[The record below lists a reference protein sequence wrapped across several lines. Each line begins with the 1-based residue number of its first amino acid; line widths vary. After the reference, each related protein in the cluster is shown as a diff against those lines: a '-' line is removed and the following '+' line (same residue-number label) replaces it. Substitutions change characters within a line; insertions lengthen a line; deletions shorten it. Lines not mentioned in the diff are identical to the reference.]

1 MREKLN
7 LIHLRYKRDKLKLK
21 YHYHNLGLFK
31 NNYCLKRGPVVYPD
45 GFGVRPPPV
54 RGPPPVTAQPPIH
67 APTPFPQLRGA
78 TPAAGPPPIRVP
90 FPKSGFST
98 NEPDFMYFIPNPVM
112 RPSYPK

>member
-1 MREKLN
+1 MTVLLYMN
-7 LIHLRYKRDKLKLK
+7 LIYFALLYYSLQGKT
-21 YHYHNLGLFK
+21 YGL
-31 NNYCLKRGPVVYPD
+31 RGPVVYPD

-54 RGPPPVTAQPPIH
+54 RGPPPFTTQPPMH